1 MRTAVV
7 LGAGGFTG
15 QAFHIGA
22 LCALQEVTG
31 FDARTADVLVGT
43 SAGSLVAAGLAGGL
57 SAEDLQAEL
66 LGEPL
71 SAEGQRLR
79 TAARAQVAAGSVAP
93 DVPTF
98 GLRPLAPRALLHAA
112 RRPHRIRPAALVS
125 SLLPPGR
132 VDTAPLARS
141 VRYLHGVDWP
151 QRDLRICAVRAHDS
165 RRVVFGTPDAPPT
178 DVGTAVAA
186 SCAIPAYFAPVRLE
200 GQTYIDGGVHSP
212 TNADVVLRDR
222 PDLVVVLSPMSVA
235 RGAGIRVDVGIRLA
249 MRRLLSVEVRRLR
262 RAGAQVMVLQPC
274 AEDLAVMGFNPMH
287 GARIEE
293 VVRSVGGSVRERLE
307 RQPALRALLTDQGR
321 GRLRAV
327 L

>member
-1 MRTAVV
+1 VRTAVV

-22 LCALQEVTG
+22 LCALQEATG
-31 FDARTADVLVGT
+31 FDARRADVLVGT

-79 TAARAQVAAGSVAP
+79 TAARAHVAAGSAAL
-93 DVPTF
+93 DVPAF
-98 GLRPLAPRALLHAA
+98 GLRPLAPGALLSAV
-112 RRPHRIRPAALVS
+112 RRPHRVRPAALVS

-141 VRYLHGVDWP
+141 VRYLHGDEWP
-151 QRDLRICAVRAHDS
+151 DRDLRICAVRARDS
-165 RRVVFGTPDAPPT
+165 RRVVFGTPGAPTT

-186 SCAIPAYFAPVRLE
+186 SCAIPAYFSPVRLE
-200 GQTYIDGGVHSP
+200 GETYVDGGVHSP
-212 TNADVVLRDR
+212 TNADVVLADR
-222 PDLVVVLSPMSVA
+222 PDLVLVLSPMSVA
-235 RGAGIRVDVGIRLA
+235 RGAGLRVDVGLRLA
-249 MRRLLSVEVRRLR
+249 MRRMLSVEVRRLR
-262 RAGAQVMVLQPC
+262 RAGAHVVVFQPS

-293 VVRSVGGSVRERLE
+293 VVRCVGESVVRRLGQ
-307 RQPALRALLTDQGR
+307 QPSLRDVLAPSSH
-321 GRLRAV
+321 LRAV
-327 L
+327 